1 MIKQSTMVLKK
12 SIGPQL
18 TKKMIRGCS
27 FHWKTSL
34 NRVNDIV
41 TKTKE
46 EHDIFKHLA
55 FQIETLEDKENVFL
69 IFDVLCGKVR
79 PSRARHLLS
88 EHLSELCND
97 IDHSHWSRSKHWVQW
112 WSRDRILRMFCKAFT
127 LRDSEDWDSAPN
139 TNNPVEPLN
148 RQSIK
153 EGCSNV
159 SVLLRN
165 IYLEDRLHAV
175 KIVARKKNINTS
187 YETRSQTA
195 DPNKRRTRK
204 RTSVTESKRDLA
216 PPDKR
221 AMLMQREKRK
231 TGRTLINSSIEV
243 EYQKETDGKVKYL
256 GWFKGT
262 IVAYNKNKGYLV
274 KFDEDEDC
282 IPTINSSDV
291 RILN

>member
-1 MIKQSTMVLKK
+1 MR
-12 SIGPQL
+12 L
-18 TKKMIRGCS
+18 T
-27 FHWKTSL
+27 L
-34 NRVNDIV
+34 A
-41 TKTKE
+41 
-46 EHDIFKHLA
+46 IF
-55 FQIETLEDKENVFL
+55 
-69 IFDVLCGKVR
+69 IFGTNGS
-79 PSRARHLLS
+79 PY
-88 EHLSELCND
+88 
-97 IDHSHWSRSKHWVQW
+97 
-112 WSRDRILRMFCKAFT
+112 CKAFT

-139 TNNPVEPLN
+139 TNNPVESLN

-175 KIVARKKNINTS
+175 KIVAGEKNINTS

-195 DPNKRRTRK
+195 DPKKRGTRK
-204 RTSVTESKRDLA
+204 WTSVTESERDLA
-216 PPDKR
+216 PPDKS
-221 AMLMQREKRK
+221 AKLMQREKRK
-231 TGRTLINSSIEV
+231 TGRTLINSSVEV
-243 EYQKETDGKVKYL
+243 EYQQERDGKVNYL

-274 KFDEDEDC
+274 KFDEDEDW